1 MEPFHIEG
9 AARVSLIRD
18 PADAVVTLWEAKG
31 HIGAGFVNE
40 IGAWSWNELVTP
52 AVHAAKDFYGDLFGW
67 KAEDVPASI
76 PRAILSLG
84 DLVIGGVHAPTPQEG
99 DSAQWTVSFSVA
111 DADKSAARAEELGG
125 RIVMPPMDIP
135 IGRFA
140 IVSDPAGATLTLAA
154 VPGGPA
160 RGVDGS

>member
-9 AARVSLIRD
+9 AAR
-18 PADAVVTLWEAKG
+18 
-31 HIGAGFVNE
+31 
-40 IGAWSWNELVTP
+40 
-52 AVHAAKDFYGDLFGW
+52 VHAAKDFYGDLFGW

-111 DADKSAARAEELGG
+111 DKSAARAEELGG

-160 RGVDGS
+160 RGVDGSDVSIPLFRASLRAPGSWSGTRGRSSR